1 MTPFSSRCP
10 RLLPLPLARGS
21 AGMLGLCR
29 GGVTLPPAT
38 AMHMLI
44 NGIEARGAP
53 QTDAK
58 PNGEAIR
65 RRSGSRGEELM
76 SDLA

>member
-1 MTPFSSRCP
+1 
-10 RLLPLPLARGS
+10 
-21 AGMLGLCR
+21 MLELCR

-44 NGIEARGAP
+44 NGIEARGTP